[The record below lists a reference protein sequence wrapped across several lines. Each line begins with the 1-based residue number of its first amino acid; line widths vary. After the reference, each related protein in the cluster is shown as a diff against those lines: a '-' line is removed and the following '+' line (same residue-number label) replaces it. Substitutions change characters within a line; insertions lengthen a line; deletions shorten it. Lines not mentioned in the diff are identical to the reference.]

1 MSRHRQAGLILPAL
15 LIVLLFGALAF
26 AVARYQQTMSI
37 QTRQHLNTVR
47 ALANARTQ
55 LRNFAQ
61 SFHLTHA
68 GQSVGYLPCP
78 DTDND
83 GASDPPCG
91 YADELAI
98 GRFPYR
104 TLGTLPIRDGH
115 GECLWYVVAGNFKDN
130 PKKSE
135 TFNWDTPGQFIVRN
149 ADGRNLHPVARPT
162 DYAAALVI
170 APGAPL
176 SGQNRA
182 PPGSSCNG
190 AADAA
195 TALPAFIEGSYPIT
209 SGIPLVA
216 IQGEPGS
223 TTNNDQIAWLTSS
236 EIFGPQLQRRADF
249 KAMIDTMLDHI
260 QTAAVVGGLIEPP
273 DNPTPVGTISEGQI
287 PTVTAT
293 ELTNRWHDHF
303 RFLRCDASPGCM
315 TLGDSSGL
323 STPCSAILLFAGAAL
338 GTQIRTLSA
347 GDENYFEDNVAA
359 LADPEHTLFFGSSH
373 YVVGA
378 ASQDLTR
385 CLP

>member
-26 AVARYQQTMSI
+26 AVARYQQTMSV

-47 ALANARTQ
+47 ALANARTL

-61 SFHLTHA
+61 AFHLTHA
-68 GQSVGYLPCP
+68 DQSVGYLPCP
-78 DTDND
+78 DKDND
-83 GASDPPCG
+83 GSSDPPCG
-91 YADELAI
+91 NSGELAI

-115 GECLWYVVAGNFKDN
+115 GECLWYAVAGNFKDN
-130 PKKSE
+130 PKKSDS
-135 TFNWDTPGQFIVRN
+135 FNWDTPGQFIVRT
-149 ADGRNLHPVARPT
+149 ADGRNLHPVTRPT

-176 SGQNRA
+176 AGQNRA

-209 SGIPLVA
+209 SDIPWVA
-216 IQGEPGS
+216 TQGEPGS
-223 TTNNDQIAWLTSS
+223 NTNNDQIAWLTAGD
-236 EIFGPQLQRRADF
+236 IFGPQLQRRNDF
-249 KAMIDTMLDHI
+249 KKMIDGMLDHI
-260 QTAAVVGGLIEPP
+260 EASAVVASVIKPP
-273 DNPTPVGTISEGQI
+273 DDSTLIGSISEGRI
-287 PTVTAT
+287 PVVTAT
-293 ELTNRWHDHF
+293 ELNHRWREQF
-303 RFLRCDASPGCM
+303 RFLRCDASSGCM

-338 GTQIRTLSA
+338 GTQNRSLSTS
-347 GDENYFEDNVAA
+347 DDNYFEGNVAA

-378 ASQDLTR
+378 ASQDLIR